1 MFIKPMK
8 IELSE
13 SADKVEMG
21 RIQILREGEFEHSWY
36 GTMKFDDGVFQSMIK
51 NFQSNV
57 RGIEIAVNYSH
68 NSGGEAAGWIKS
80 LEHIDGGLFAD
91 VEWTEDAKEKIKA
104 NKFKYISAEFDT
116 EYKDPEGGQKYGATL
131 LGAALTNIPFVKN
144 MNKVL
149 SDIEGMPP
157 EAQNKIKE
165 FFDKQKKETKKM
177 NFEEM
182 LEGLKTLSE
191 DQKKQVATSL
201 GVKLAED
208 VKPDVKLS
216 EEIASLKA
224 ELDKKDKEIQF
235 SEMLANGKVVPSQKE
250 AFMSGDMKAFA
261 ENAVKI
267 NLSENGTQ
275 NGGKNT
281 DDKAGKTEDKMTS
294 DEASAKIL
302 ELAEKI
308 KTEKQVNFAEAVSQA
323 RRQKPDLVKII
334 TA

>member
-1 MFIKPMK
+1 MFIKPIK
-8 IELSE
+8 IQLSE
-13 SADKVEMG
+13 DSNNVEMG

-36 GTMKFDDGVFQSMIK
+36 GTMKFDGDVFGNMIK

-68 NSGGEAAGWIKS
+68 NSGGEAAGWIKD
-80 LEHIDGGLFAD
+80 LQYVDGGLFAD

-116 EYKDPEGGQKYGATL
+116 EYKDAESGQKYGATL

-149 SDIEGMPP
+149 SEIEGMPP
-157 EAQNKIKE
+157 EAQDKIKE
-165 FFDKQKKETKKM
+165 FFNKQKKETKKM
-177 NFEEM
+177 NFDEM
-182 LEGLKTLSE
+182 LEALKTLSD
-191 DQKKQVATSL
+191 DQKTQVTKAL

-208 VKPDVKLS
+208 QQDDVKLS
-216 EEIASLKA
+216 EEIATLKA
-224 ELDKKDKEIQF
+224 ELDNKNKEIQF
-235 SEMLANGKVVPSQKE
+235 SEMLANGQVVPSQKE
-250 AFMSGDMKAFA
+250 AFMTGDMKAFA

-267 NLSENGTQ
+267 NLAEKGTGA
-275 NGGKNT
+275 NVPVEKGMTAKE
-281 DDKAGKTEDKMTS
+281 AED
-294 DEASAKIL
+294 KIL

-308 KTEKQVNFAEAVSQA
+308 KTEKQVNYQEAVSRA
-323 RRQKPDLVKII
+323 RLENPDLVKII